1 MSIKKE
7 KTKLKN
13 DKSLNVIYLVGEPYD
28 YYKIYFVNPDYE
40 NCLKIELKANR
51 GLELMNTKSVINN
64 RGNLTTQ
71 TTPSE
76 AHELLYYCSYEKN
89 GKRLPLPDDEM
100 FELALELLRKR
111 IKGKK

>member
-40 NCLKIELKANR
+40 NCLKIELKENR
-51 GLELMNTKSVINN
+51 GLEILGTESVINN
-64 RGNLTTQ
+64 RGNLTREA
-71 TTPSE
+71 TPSE
-76 AHELLYYCSYEKN
+76 AYDLLSNCSYEKR
-89 GKRLPLPDDEM
+89 GKQIPQPDEDM
-100 FELALELLRKR
+100 FDLALELLRKR
-111 IKGKK
+111 LKVKK